1 MVAKLLINKT
11 MTQILMVLAKAYTNV
26 WYFFR
31 CKIRNR
37 SDFNCSVNN
46 LRSQYHNNEVAQL
59 ALSKTKFFSKVVL
72 VNNDIEKSVAIKI
85 GDIEIMYSFDKKA
98 RKSNVILFDDSP
110 EWAVLSAIVRMTK
123 ADHHKAPVFKFDNHR
138 KGAKDGETK
147 HRKSSSQS
155 SVW

>member
-11 MTQILMVLAKAYTNV
+11 MTQILMVLAKAYTRA

-31 CKIRNR
+31 CKVRNR

-46 LRSQYHNNEVAQL
+46 LRSQYHNNEVARL

-98 RKSNVILFDDSP
+98 RKSNVLLFDDTP

-123 ADHHKAPVFKFDNHR
+123 ANHQKASVFQLSKHR
-138 KGAKDGETK
+138 KEKEDGKTK

-155 SVW
+155 SV